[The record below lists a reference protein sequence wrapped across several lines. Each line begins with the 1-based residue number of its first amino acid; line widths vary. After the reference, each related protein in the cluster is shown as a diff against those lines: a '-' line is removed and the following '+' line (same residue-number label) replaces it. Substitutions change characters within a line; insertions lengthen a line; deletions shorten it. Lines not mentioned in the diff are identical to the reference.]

1 MGPRNERDARVNDE
15 TKQRVV
21 ELIREKG
28 YERRDDAFRLT
39 SGEMSH
45 DYVDGKRAIADG
57 PDLRLVAQA
66 MLDLCEANGVEF
78 DAAGGLTL
86 GADPIA
92 HAIAIVGEKKWFTV
106 RKETKGHGTKN
117 RVEGARL
124 GKGDRVLLVDDVVT
138 TGGSI
143 VQALQPIAE
152 TGAEIVF
159 ATAIMD
165 RGKSASDR
173 LGEHGIKFVPVC
185 TYEDLGIDP
194 VGSS

>member
-1 MGPRNERDARVNDE
+1 MNAE
-15 TKQRVV
+15 TKQQVV

-28 YERRDDAFRLT
+28 YERRPEPFQLT

-57 PDLRLVAQA
+57 ADLRLVAQA
-66 MLDLCEANGVEF
+66 MLDLCEASGIEF
-78 DAAGGLTL
+78 NAAGGLTL
-86 GADPIA
+86 GADPLA

-106 RKETKGHGTKN
+106 RKEAKGHGTKS

-124 GKGDRVLLVDDVVT
+124 GKGDRVLLVEDVVT

-143 VQALQPIAE
+143 VQALQPIVE

-173 LGEHGIKFVPVC
+173 LGEHGVKFVPIC